1 MAMPARAGY
10 QGRIAHSEQTW
21 NKHSEVLAD
30 HSTDAGSQPVVRWGS
45 EAQATHCREGEAGH
59 NVFLVGT
66 MGDTQK
72 SQTISTQ
79 NQGIASQVAC
89 DPRRCSTERAKGE
102 PPILVGDSSLVR
114 IKVLAE
120 ADPTMVFMSLAHRI
134 DLSLLKRSFRQLRKN
149 ESTGV
154 DKVTAKQYAENL
166 DENLYNLHQRLCR
179 GQYVA
184 SPVKRIW
191 LDKEDGKKRP
201 IGITALEDKIVQK
214 AVVTLLGVVYEP
226 IFHDFSH
233 GFRSGHSQHK
243 ALSELREKC
252 YKLNINWIL
261 SADITGLFDNI
272 DHHLLRDMIRIR
284 VNDGGIIRLIGKWLN
299 AGVSEG
305 GEVIYPEKGT
315 PQGGVISPVLS
326 NVFLHYVLDDWYI
339 NEALPRLKGKCFL
352 IRFAD
357 DFIMGFQLESDAKR
371 LMQALPKRFKRYK
384 LDLHPDKTQLIPFGK
399 PPRSGKPKGTFY
411 FLGFTF
417 YWGKSLKGN
426 WAIKKQT
433 ARKRRNRFMRMLWNW
448 CKENRHDPLE
458 KQHEMLCSK
467 LRGFY
472 QYFGV
477 RGNYK
482 VLEVV
487 YEYAAKAWKH
497 WLGERH
503 RDGRISHEKFKRVLK
518 AFPLPLPRI
527 VHNI

>member
-1 MAMPARAGY
+1 MRPKRPTAGKEKPPLL
-10 QGRIAHSEQTW
+10 GMFH
-21 NKHSEVLAD
+21 
-30 HSTDAGSQPVVRWGS
+30 
-45 EAQATHCREGEAGH
+45 GH

-72 SQTISTQ
+72 SPTISAQ

-89 DPRRCSTERAKGE
+89 DSRNCSKERVNDD
-102 PPILVGDSSLVR
+102 PPVLVGESSLVR
-114 IKVLAE
+114 IEMLAK
-120 ADPTMVFMSLAHRI
+120 ADPSMVFTSVAHRI
-134 DLSLLKRSFRQLRKN
+134 DLSLLGRSFRKLRKN

-166 DENLYNLHQRLCR
+166 DQNLYKLHQRLQR

-191 LDKEDGKKRP
+191 VDKEGGKKRP
-201 IGITALEDKIVQK
+201 IGIPALEDKIVQK
-214 AVVTLLGVVYEP
+214 AAATILGVLYEP
-226 IFHDFSH
+226 LFHDFSH
-233 GFRSGHSQHK
+233 GFRPGHSQHK
-243 ALSELREKC
+243 ALSELREMC
-252 YKLNINWIL
+252 HELNINWIL

-272 DHHLLRDMIRIR
+272 DHGLLRDTLRLR

-299 AGVSEG
+299 AGVAEG
-305 GEVIYPEKGT
+305 GEIIYPEKGT

-326 NVFLHYVLDDWYI
+326 NIFLHYVLDDWFVR
-339 NEALPRLKGKCFL
+339 AVQPRMKGKCFL

-357 DFIMGFQLESDAKR
+357 DFIIGFQLESDAKR
-371 LMQALPKRFKRYK
+371 LMEVLPKRFNRYN
-384 LDLHPDKTQLIPFGK
+384 LSLHPEKTRLIAFGK
-399 PPRSGKPKGTFY
+399 PPRSGKPKGTFD

-426 WAIKKQT
+426 WVIKKQT

-448 CKENRHDPLE
+448 CKENRHTPLKE
-458 KQHEMLCSK
+458 QFATLCSK

-477 RGNYK
+477 RSNYK
-482 VLEVV
+482 VLETV
-487 YEYAAKAWKH
+487 YEYAEKAWRR

-503 RDGRISHEKFKRVLK
+503 RGGSISHEKFRKILK
-518 AFPLPLPRI
+518 GFPLPCPRI